1 MARTGSG
8 KTAAFVI
15 PMLQK
20 LAAHSP
26 RAGARALILSPTREL
41 ALQTHKV
48 VRELSRGSD
57 LRTAALVG
65 GDAMEAQFAEL
76 AANPDVL
83 VATPGRLLHHLEEVE
98 GMGLSSIE
106 YVVFDEADRL
116 FEMGFAEQVRR
127 APAAAAAG
135 RREAGSWKEAGGCEE
150 GRAAAAGAA
159 VVWQLELC
167 SRRVPTWPLA
177 PPSPTP
183 SPCPSPRSRTSWRAC
198 ARAARRCCSP
208 PRCRA
213 RSQTLRQQ
221 ASRSRS
227 WCGST
232 RSGG

>member
-1 MARTGSG
+1 MQKKSPILPPTPHPSTPPPSTPPPKGLDVIAMARTGSG

-76 AANPDVL
+76 AANPDIL
-83 VATPGRLLHHLEEVE
+83 IATPGRLLHHLEEIE
-98 GMGLSSIE
+98 GMGLGSIE

-116 FEMGFAEQVRR
+116 FEMGFADQVRGGGWV
-127 APAAAAAG
+127 AG
-135 RREAGSWKEAGGCEE
+135 WVGGGGGGGYGGGGGGQRE
-150 GRAAAAGAA
+150 
-159 VVWQLELC
+159 EL
-167 SRRVPTWPLA
+167 
-177 PPSPTP
+177 
-183 SPCPSPRSRTSWRAC
+183 
-198 ARAARRCCSP
+198 
-208 PRCRA
+208 
-213 RSQTLRQQ
+213 
-221 ASRSRS
+221 
-227 WCGST
+227 
-232 RSGG
+232 